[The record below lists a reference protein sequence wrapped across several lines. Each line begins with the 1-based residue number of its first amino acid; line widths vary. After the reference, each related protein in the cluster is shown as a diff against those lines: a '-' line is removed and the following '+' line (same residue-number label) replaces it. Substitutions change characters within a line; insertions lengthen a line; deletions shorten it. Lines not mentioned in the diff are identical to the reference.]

1 MIKRVSITFTIGG
14 VILAFLWFGAY
25 LSREPDL
32 GRLENFSQV
41 IRSEEGSIINLRLTS
56 SGHWREQASL
66 ENVDTKL
73 VDMLVAYEDKRFM
86 SHFGVDPIALL
97 RATYN
102 SIRLG
107 RVVSGASTLTMQT
120 VRLMHPE
127 LQTRSLMTK
136 LRQML
141 EALRLERHLTKDEI
155 LEAYFS
161 LAPYGGNIE
170 GVEAASEAWFQKRP
184 TKLTMSEAALLVAL
198 PQSPEVRR

>member
-1 MIKRVSITFTIGG
+1 M
-14 VILAFLWFGAY
+14 LWIGAY
-25 LSREPDL
+25 LSREPEL
-32 GRLENFSQV
+32 GRLESSSQV

-102 SIRLG
+102 SISSG

-120 VRLMHPE
+120 VR
-127 LQTRSLMTK
+127 
-136 LRQML
+136 
-141 EALRLERHLTKDEI
+141 
-155 LEAYFS
+155 
-161 LAPYGGNIE
+161 
-170 GVEAASEAWFQKRP
+170 
-184 TKLTMSEAALLVAL
+184 
-198 PQSPEVRR
+198 

>member
-41 IRSEEGSIINLRLTS
+41 IRSEDGSIINLRLTP
-56 SGHWREQASL
+56 SGHWREKASL

-73 VDMLVAYEDKRFM
+73 VEMLVAYEDKRFM

-102 SIRLG
+102 SISSG

-127 LQTRSLMTK
+127 LQTRSFKTK
-136 LRQML
+136 LMQML
-141 EALRLERHLTKDEI
+141 EAVRLERHFTKDEI

-170 GVEAASEAWFQKRP
+170 G
-184 TKLTMSEAALLVAL
+184 TCL
-198 PQSPEVRR
+198 